1 MRVDSLRSLE
11 SEHIEDT
18 LEYIK
23 VTEQDQFD
31 YSNITECN
39 HCYFE
44 KATLTDLHFQNIS
57 CYDVV
62 FKNCD
67 FSNVV
72 WNTDAEFAGPVLHQV
87 TFDNCKMVGTDFG
100 MTAFKKVTFQNCV
113 GRYVNFSFTTMKE
126 VKLLNCSFQNM
137 ILQDS
142 TCKKILLQ
150 ENELL
155 ELELL
160 HTSLKD
166 VDMSSNQIDGLKTDL
181 ESIQGMIV
189 NPEQALH
196 LSKLL
201 GIVVKDL

>member
-1 MRVDSLRSLE
+1 MELE
-11 SEHIEDT
+11 NNRTITEEEIEDT

-23 VTEQDQFD
+23 MTEPQQFD
-31 YSNITECN
+31 FSDVIECN

-44 KATLTDLHFQNIS
+44 KICFTDFNFRNIS

-72 WNTDAEFAGPVLHQV
+72 WNTNAEFAGPYLHKV

-100 MTAFKKVTFQNCV
+100 MTTIKKVAFQNCV
-113 GRYVNFSFTTMKE
+113 GRYVNFSFVTMKE
-126 VKLLNCSFQNM
+126 VKIISCSFQNM

-142 TCKKILLQ
+142 NCKKLVLQ
-150 ENELL
+150 DNELL
-155 ELELL
+155 DLELL

-166 VDMSSNQIDGLKTDL
+166 VDMTSNHMEGLKTDL
-181 ESIQGMIV
+181 ESIRGMIV
-189 NPEQALH
+189 NPEQALQ
-196 LSKLL
+196 LSGLL
-201 GIVVKDL
+201 GIIVKSL